1 MRRVKIS
8 PFYFRVFFPSVFNT
22 NQTGVHS
29 NCSSV
34 SSSAFNHQLQE
45 NSDLS
50 ERGKNKQLSSVTH
63 LHFKY
68 TLNWL
73 FLN

>member
-1 MRRVKIS
+1 M
-8 PFYFRVFFPSVFNT
+8 YFRVFLPSEFNT

-29 NCSSV
+29 KHASV
-34 SSSAFNHQLQE
+34 SSSAFNHQLEE

-50 ERGKNKQLSSVTH
+50 EREKSKQLSTVTH